1 MKTLLMRLAGPM
13 QSWGT
18 QSQFR
23 ERDTGL
29 EPSKSGVIGL
39 LCAALG
45 RPREESVTDLAA
57 LAMGVRV
64 EHEGALRRDYQTAGG
79 WHRRADAGYGV
90 AKADGKPGGT
100 VLSDRYYLADADF
113 LVGLTG
119 EDDGLLHTLDA
130 ALASPRW
137 PLCLGRKAFV
147 PAVPVRLQDD
157 PARDDSGGIVE
168 GDVRDILK
176 EYPWLGYRRPGE
188 RKPDQ
193 LRLVLESTDGDGAR
207 RQDVPVSFALGRREF
222 RVRYVET
229 DFVPLAR
236 LKPQGGGETD
246 VPLETDAESA

>member
-45 RPREESVTDLAA
+45 RSREESVADLAA
-57 LAMGVRV
+57 LTMGVRA

-79 WHRRADAGYGV
+79 WHHRADAGYGV

-113 LVGLTG
+113 LVGLSG
-119 EDDGLLHTLDA
+119 EDERLLSTLNDVLA
-130 ALASPRW
+130 APRW

-147 PAVPVRLQDD
+147 PAVPVHLPDD
-157 PARDDSGGIVE
+157 PARDEPGGIEE
-168 GDVRDILK
+168 GCVRDVLR

-193 LRLVLESTDGDGAR
+193 LRLVLESTDGNGAR

-229 DFVPLAR
+229 DFVW
-236 LKPQGGGETD
+236 LKDLQ
-246 VPLETDAESA
+246 L

>member
-23 ERDTGL
+23 ERDSGL

-45 RPREESVTDLAA
+45 RPREESVADLAA
-57 LAMGVRV
+57 LEMGVRV

-113 LVGLTG
+113 LVGLSG
-119 EDDGLLHTLDA
+119 EDEGMLYTLND
-130 ALASPRW
+130 ALAAPHW

-147 PAVPVRLQDD
+147 PALPVRLPDD
-157 PARDDSGGIVE
+157 PASGDPGGIVE

-176 EYPWLGYRRPGE
+176 EYPWLGYRRFGE

-193 LRLVLESTDGDGAR
+193 LRLVLEFNDRDGAR

-229 DFVPLAR
+229 DFVSLAS
-236 LKPQGGGETD
+236 LKHQGGGETD
-246 VPLETDAESA
+246 VPLETDAQSA

>member
-1 MKTLLMRLAGPM
+1 MKTLLLRLAGPM

-45 RPREESVTDLAA
+45 RPREESVADLAA
-57 LAMGVRV
+57 LIMGV
-64 EHEGALRRDYQTAGG
+64 RRDYQTAGG

-113 LVGLTG
+113 LVGLSG
-119 EDDGLLHTLDA
+119 DDEGLLHTLND
-130 ALASPRW
+130 ALAAPRW
-137 PLCLGRKAFV
+137 PLSLGRKAFV
-147 PAVPVRLQDD
+147 PAVPVRLPDD
-157 PARDDSGGIVE
+157 PTRDGPGGIE
-168 GDVRDILK
+168 DGDVETVLMS
-176 EYPWLGYRRPGE
+176 YPWLGYRRPGE

-193 LRLVLESTDGDGAR
+193 LRLVLESARADGAR

-222 RVRYVET
+222 RVRHVVT
-229 DFVPLAR
+229 DFVQLEG
-236 LKPQGGGETD
+236 LPQQRGGETD

>member
-18 QSQFR
+18 QSRFR

-45 RPREESVTDLAA
+45 RPREEPVADLAA
-57 LAMGVRV
+57 LVMGVRV

-113 LVGLTG
+113 LVGLSG
-119 EDDGLLHTLDA
+119 EDEELLRRLDA
-130 ALASPRW
+130 ALADPQW

-147 PAVPVRLQDD
+147 PAVPVRLPQ
-157 PARDDSGGIVE
+157 GGMVD
-168 GDVRDILK
+168 GDAETVLRK
-176 EYPWLGYRRPGE
+176 YPWLGCHRPGE
-188 RKPDQ
+188 RKRDQ
-193 LRLVLESTDGDGAR
+193 LRLVLESTQGNGAR

-222 RVRYVET
+222 RVRYVAT
-229 DFVPLAR
+229 DFVSLAS
-236 LKPQGGGETD
+236 LKQPGGETD
-246 VPLETDAESA
+246 VPLQTDAASP

>member
-45 RPREESVTDLAA
+45 RPREESVADLAA
-57 LAMGVRV
+57 LKMGVRV

-113 LVGLTG
+113 LVGLSG
-119 EDDGLLHTLDA
+119 EDEGMLYTLND
-130 ALASPRW
+130 ALAAPRW

-147 PAVPVRLQDD
+147 PALPVHLPDG
-157 PARDDSGGIVE
+157 PASGDSGGVAE

-193 LRLVLESTDGDGAR
+193 LRLVIESARVDGAR
-207 RQDVPVSFALGRREF
+207 RQDVPISFALGRREF

-229 DFVPLAR
+229 AFVSLAS
-236 LKPQGGGETD
+236 LKHQGEGETD
-246 VPLETDAESA
+246 VPLETDAQSA

>member
-45 RPREESVTDLAA
+45 RPREESVADLAD
-57 LAMGVRV
+57 LVMGVRI

-113 LVGLTG
+113 LVGLSG
-119 EDDGLLHTLDA
+119 EDEGMIHILND
-130 ALASPRW
+130 ALAAPRW

-147 PAVPVRLQDD
+147 PAMPVRLPDD
-157 PARDDSGGIVE
+157 PARDGPGGIEE
-168 GDVRDILK
+168 GGVRDVLG
-176 EYPWLGYRRPGE
+176 EYPWLGHRRFGE
-188 RKPDQ
+188 REPIR
-193 LRLVLESTDGDGAR
+193 LRRVIESARMDGAR

-229 DFVPLAR
+229 DFVSLAS
-236 LKPQGGGETD
+236 LKHQGEGETD
-246 VPLETDAESA
+246 VPLETDAQSA

>member
-23 ERDTGL
+23 ERDTGM

-45 RPREESVTDLAA
+45 RPRDEPVADLAA
-57 LAMGVRV
+57 LTMGVRV
-64 EHEGALRRDYQTAGG
+64 EREGAMRRDYQTAGG

-113 LVGLTG
+113 LVGLSG
-119 EDDGLLHTLDA
+119 EDEGLLHALND
-130 ALASPRW
+130 ALAAPRW

-147 PAVPVRLQDD
+147 PAVPVRLPDD
-157 PARDDSGGIVE
+157 PAHGGPGIVN
-168 GDVRDILK
+168 GCVACVLK
-176 EYPWLGYRRPGE
+176 GYPWLSAPRPGE
-188 RKPDQ
+188 RKPET
-193 LRLVLESTDGDGAR
+193 LRLVLESPAGEGAR

-222 RVRYVET
+222 RVRYVRTGFVSIET
-229 DFVPLAR
+229 LR
-236 LKPQGGGETD
+236 QSEGGDD
-246 VPLETDAESA
+246 VSLEVDA

>member
-1 MKTLLMRLAGPM
+1 MRLTGPM

-45 RPREESVTDLAA
+45 RTREESVADLAA
-57 LAMGVRV
+57 LVMGVRV
-64 EHEGALRRDYQTAGG
+64 EHEGAMRRDYQTAGG

-100 VLSDRYYLADADF
+100 VLSYRYYLADADF
-113 LVGLTG
+113 LVGLSG
-119 EDDGLLHTLDA
+119 EDDGLLHTLDD
-130 ALASPRW
+130 ALAAPRW

-147 PAVPVRLQDD
+147 PAIPVRLPENGVVDG
-157 PARDDSGGIVE
+157 RVE
-168 GDVRDILK
+168 TMLK
-176 EYPWLGYRRPGE
+176 EYPWLGQRRPGE
-188 RKPDQ
+188 RKPDR
-193 LRLVLESTDGDGAR
+193 LRLVLESPMADGAR

-222 RVRYVET
+222 RVRYVAT
-229 DFVPLAR
+229 DFVPIES
-236 LKPQGGGETD
+236 LKKRGEGEID

>member
-45 RPREESVTDLAA
+45 RPREESVADLAA
-57 LAMGVRV
+57 LTMGVRV

-79 WHRRADAGYGV
+79 WHRRADIGYGV

-113 LVGLTG
+113 LVGLSG
-119 EDDGLLHTLDA
+119 DDERMLYTLND

-147 PAVPVRLQDD
+147 PAIPVRLPDD
-157 PARDDSGGIVE
+157 PARDEPGGIVE

-176 EYPWLGYRRPGE
+176 GYPWLGHRRFGE
-188 RKPDQ
+188 RKSDQ
-193 LRLVLESTDGDGAR
+193 LRLVLEFNDGDGAR

-229 DFVPLAR
+229 DFVTLAS
-236 LKPQGGGETD
+236 LKHQGGKTN
-246 VPLETDAESA
+246 VPLETDAQSA

>member
-45 RPREESVTDLAA
+45 RPREESVADLAA
-57 LAMGVRV
+57 LSMGVRV
-64 EHEGALRRDYQTAGG
+64 EHEGAMRRDYQTAGG

-113 LVGLTG
+113 LVGLSG
-119 EDDGLLHTLDA
+119 EDDQLLHTLNE
-130 ALASPRW
+130 ALAAPRW
-137 PLCLGRKAFV
+137 PLCLGRKSFV
-147 PAVPVRLQDD
+147 PAVPVRLPVD
-157 PARDDSGGIVE
+157 GIVDGVVE
-168 GDVRDILK
+168 TVLRGH
-176 EYPWLGYRRPGE
+176 PWLSYRRPGE
-188 RKPDQ
+188 RKPDH
-193 LRLVLESTDGDGAR
+193 LRLVLETSDGNGAR

-222 RVRYVET
+222 RVRTVT
-229 DFVPLAR
+229 TKFVPIVEL
-236 LKPQGGGETD
+236 PHQGGGAD
-246 VPLETDAESA
+246 VSLETDTESA

>member
-45 RPREESVTDLAA
+45 RPREESVADLAA
-57 LAMGVRV
+57 LEMGVRV

-113 LVGLTG
+113 LVGLSG
-119 EDDGLLHTLDA
+119 EDEGILHMLND
-130 ALASPRW
+130 ALAAPRW
-137 PLCLGRKAFV
+137 SLCLGRKAFV
-147 PAVPVRLQDD
+147 PAISVRLPDD
-157 PARDDSGGIVE
+157 PASGDPSGIVE

-176 EYPWLGYRRPGE
+176 EYPWLGYRRPSE

-229 DFVPLAR
+229 EFVSLVSLRQPR
-236 LKPQGGGETD
+236 GGAD
-246 VPLETDAESA
+246 VSLETDAQSA

>member
-45 RPREESVTDLAA
+45 RPREESVADLAA
-57 LAMGVRV
+57 LIMGVRV

-79 WHRRADAGYGV
+79 WHRRTDAGYGV

-113 LVGLTG
+113 LVGLSG
-119 EDDGLLHTLDA
+119 EDERLLYTLNDVLA
-130 ALASPRW
+130 APRW

-147 PAVPVRLQDD
+147 PAVPVHLPDD
-157 PARDDSGGIVE
+157 PARDSPGGIEDGKV
-168 GDVRDILK
+168 GDILRG
-176 EYPWLGYRRPGE
+176 YPWLGHRRFGE
-188 RKPDQ
+188 RDPKQ
-193 LRLVLESTDGDGAR
+193 LRLVLESARGDAAR

-229 DFVPLAR
+229 DFVPLAS
-236 LKPQGGGETD
+236 LKRQEGGETD

>member
-45 RPREESVTDLAA
+45 RPREASVADLAA
-57 LAMGVRV
+57 LRMGVRV
-64 EHEGALRRDYQTAGG
+64 EHEGAMRRDYQTAGG

-90 AKADGKPGGT
+90 AKADGKPGST

-113 LVGLTG
+113 LVGLSG
-119 EDDGLLHTLDA
+119 EDERLLEMLND
-130 ALASPRW
+130 ALAAPRW

-147 PAVPVRLQDD
+147 PAVPVHLPD
-157 PARDDSGGIVE
+157 GGVVD
-168 GDVRDILK
+168 GDVETVLK
-176 EYPWLGYRRPGE
+176 EYRWLGHPRPGE
-188 RKPDQ
+188 RTPER
-193 LRLVLESTDGDGAR
+193 LRLVRESDEGGAR
-207 RQDVPVSFALGRREF
+207 HQDVPVSFALGRRAF
-222 RVRYVET
+222 RTRYVAT
-229 DFVPLAR
+229 DFVWLR
-236 LKPQGGGETD
+236 DLQQQRGGGAD